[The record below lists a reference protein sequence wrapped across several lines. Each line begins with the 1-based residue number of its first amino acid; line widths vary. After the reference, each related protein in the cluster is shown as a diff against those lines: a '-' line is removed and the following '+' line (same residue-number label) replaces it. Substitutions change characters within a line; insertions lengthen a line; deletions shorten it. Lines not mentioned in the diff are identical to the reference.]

1 MEDLVNAAMTQTGFW
16 RGRRVFLTGHTG
28 FKGSWLALWLQRLGA
43 QVTGYALEAPTQP
56 SLFDEAEVAGGLEHI
71 LGDVRDA
78 NAVSAAMQRA
88 QPEVVFHLAAQSLV
102 RHSYAEPVETYA
114 TNVMGTVHVLDA
126 ARRTDSVRAI
136 VNVTTDKCYEN
147 LETERAYRESDAL
160 GGRDPYSNSKACSEL
175 VTQAY
180 RQSFFVPGTNGAAS
194 TGVATARA
202 GNVIGGGDWAV
213 DRLVPDLLRAF
224 DRAEPAIVRRPH
236 AVRPWQHVLEPLAGY
251 LTLAERLCAQPLQ
264 YSGAWNFG
272 PRPGDMR
279 PVDAIAA
286 ALTSA
291 LGEHASFV
299 VQAEAGAPHEAGL
312 LLLDAAKARREL
324 DWDSAL
330 ELEEAL
336 RWIAEWHQAHRA
348 GRNVRDIT
356 LEQIGR
362 YEARLG
368 RTAAR
373 AAASAVE

>member
-1 MEDLVNAAMTQTGFW
+1 MIPAMTDTGFW
-16 RGRRVFLTGHTG
+16 SGRRVFLTGHTG

-43 QVTGYALEAPTQP
+43 EVTGYALAAPTQP
-56 SLFDEAEVAGGLEHI
+56 SLFEEAEVARGLEHR

-78 NAVSAAMQRA
+78 GSVLAAMQRA

-126 ARRTDSVRAI
+126 ARRIESVRAVI
-136 VNVTTDKCYEN
+136 NVTTDKCYEN
-147 LETERAYRESDAL
+147 LETERAYRESDEL
-160 GGRDPYSNSKACSEL
+160 GGRDPYSSSKACSEL

-180 RQSFFVPGTNGAAS
+180 RQSFFAS
-194 TGVATARA
+194 GSGGMRTGLASARA

-224 DRAEPAIVRRPH
+224 DRGVPAIVRRPH

-251 LTLAERLCAQPLQ
+251 LSLAERLFAQPQ
-264 YSGAWNFG
+264 RYSGAWNFG
-272 PRPGDMR
+272 PRAEDMR
-279 PVDAIAA
+279 PVDAIAE

-291 LGEHASFV
+291 LGAHASFV
-299 VQAEAGAPHEAGL
+299 VRVEADAPHEAGL

-324 DWDSAL
+324 EWDSVL

-336 RWIAEWHQAHRA
+336 RWIAEWHQARRA
-348 GRNVRDIT
+348 GRNVRETT

-368 RTAAR
+368 RTAIA
-373 AAASAVE
+373 E

>member
-1 MEDLVNAAMTQTGFW
+1 MIPVTTQTGFW
-16 RGRRVFLTGHTG
+16 QGRRVFLTGHTG

-43 QVTGYALEAPTQP
+43 EVTGYALAAPTQP
-56 SLFDEAEVAGGLEHI
+56 SLFEEAGVAHGLAHI
-71 LGDVRDA
+71 VGDVRDA
-78 NAVSAAMQRA
+78 GAVLAAMQRA
-88 QPEVVFHLAAQSLV
+88 RPEVVFHLAAQSLV

-126 ARRTDSVRAI
+126 ARRIDCVRAV

-180 RQSFFVPGTNGAAS
+180 HQSFFAAGADGVMRAGLAS
-194 TGVATARA
+194 ARA
-202 GNVIGGGDWAV
+202 GNVIGGGDWAA

-224 DRAEPAIVRRPH
+224 DQGVPAIVRRPK

-251 LTLAERLCAQPLQ
+251 LALAERLYAQPRH
-264 YSGAWNFG
+264 YSGPWNFG
-272 PRPGDMR
+272 PRADDMR

-324 DWDSAL
+324 VWDSAL

-336 RWIAEWHQAHRA
+336 RWIAEWHQGRRA
-348 GRNVRDIT
+348 GRDVREIT

-368 RTAAR
+368 RTAAH